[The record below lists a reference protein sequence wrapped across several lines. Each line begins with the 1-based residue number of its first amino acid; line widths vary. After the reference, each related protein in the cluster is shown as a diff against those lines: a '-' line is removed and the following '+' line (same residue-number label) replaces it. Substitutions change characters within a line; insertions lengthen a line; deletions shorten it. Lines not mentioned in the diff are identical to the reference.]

1 MPVRRA
7 IAGRAPAVVPMND
20 DRDGPGSE
28 GQDNHHA
35 PALDEAER
43 SEVERRRPPRAA
55 VLHEAVGAIG
65 EEELKRTPSALMW
78 SGLAAGL
85 SMGFSMVAS
94 GALQAYL
101 PDMPFAHLLTALGY
115 STGFVIVIMARQQL
129 FTENTLTV
137 VLPIVAA
144 PSWHKLGLMLRLWG
158 VVLVANLIGIT
169 LFALAV
175 AKLPLLAPQ
184 VDRAIA
190 ALGTTLMS
198 YPVPEMFVKA
208 VAGGW
213 IIATMVWLMPA
224 AESARMWIIIGLTW
238 LIAAA
243 GLVHVIGSAGEVFY
257 LVFVGRL
264 AWPEVFWHYLGPV
277 LAGNI
282 VGGTLIFTLIS
293 HAQVRSDTR

>member
-1 MPVRRA
+1 MSR
-7 IAGRAPAVVPMND
+7 IA
-20 DRDGPGSE
+20 DRHDAERGESGDGP
-28 GQDNHHA
+28 NV
-35 PALDEAER
+35 PALDDAER
-43 SEVERRRPPRAA
+43 HDAERRMPPRAA
-55 VLHEAVGAIG
+55 VLHEAVGAVG
-65 EEELKRTPSALMW
+65 EEELKRTPSALAW
-78 SGLAAGL
+78 SGLAAGM

-94 GALQAYL
+94 GALKAYL
-101 PDMPFAHLLTALGY
+101 PDAPFAHLVISLGY

-137 VLPIVAA
+137 VLPLISA
-144 PSWHKLGLMLRLWG
+144 PSWRKLGLMLRLWG
-158 VVLVANLIGIT
+158 LVFVANIVGIA

-175 AKLPLLAPQ
+175 AKLPLFPPR
-184 VDRAIA
+184 VDDAIV

-198 YPVPEMFVKA
+198 YSVPQMFVKA

-224 AESARMWIIIGLTW
+224 SESSRLWIIVGLTW

-243 GLVHVIGSAGEVFY
+243 SLVHVIGSAGEVFF
-257 LVFVGRL
+257 LAFAGRL
-264 AWPEVFWHYLGPV
+264 PWPEIFWHYLGPV
-277 LAGNI
+277 VAGNI

>member
-1 MPVRRA
+1 MDMADNERQADHESREQPE
-7 IAGRAPAVVPMND
+7 
-20 DRDGPGSE
+20 E
-28 GQDNHHA
+28 GYT
-35 PALDEAER
+35 PALDDEER
-43 SEVERRRPPRAA
+43 HEVERRMPPRAA

-65 EEELKRTPSALMW
+65 EEELGRTAPALMW

-85 SMGFSMVAS
+85 SMGFSTVAS
-94 GALQAYL
+94 AALRAHL
-101 PDMPFAHLLTALGY
+101 PSLPFAELVTGLGY

-137 VLPIVAA
+137 VLPLVAA
-144 PSWHKLGLMLRLWG
+144 PSWAKLARMLRLWG
-158 VVLVANLIGIT
+158 IVLVSNLVGVA

-175 AKLPLLAPQ
+175 AKLPLFPASLNQ
-184 VDRAIA
+184 SIV
-190 ALGTTLMS
+190 ALGDTLMG
-198 YPVPEMFVKA
+198 YTVAEMFVKA

-224 AESARMWIIIGLTW
+224 AESARLWIIIGLTW

-257 LVFVGRL
+257 LVFAYRL
-264 AWPEVFWHYLGPV
+264 PWAEVFWHYLGPV

-282 VGGTLIFTLIS
+282 VGGTLIFTLMS
-293 HAQVRSDTR
+293 HAQVRSDAR

>member
-1 MPVRRA
+1 MSRLGERHDA
-7 IAGRAPAVVPMND
+7 DRGAPG
-20 DRDGPGSE
+20 DG
-28 GQDNHHA
+28 HYV
-35 PALDEAER
+35 PALDEEERHDAER
-43 SEVERRRPPRAA
+43 RMPPRAA
-55 VLHEAVGAIG
+55 VLHEAVGALG
-65 EEELKRTPSALMW
+65 EEELRRTPYALTW

-94 GALQAYL
+94 GALKAYL
-101 PDMPFAHLLTALGY
+101 PDMPFAHLVTAIGY
-115 STGFVIVIMARQQL
+115 STGFVIVILARQQL

-137 VLPIVAA
+137 VLPLIAA
-144 PSWHKLGLMLRLWG
+144 PGWAKLGLMLRLWS
-158 VVLVANLIGIT
+158 VVFVANVVGIA

-175 AKLPLLAPQ
+175 AKLPLFAPPL
-184 VDRAIA
+184 DRAID

-198 YPVPEMFVKA
+198 YSVPEMFVKA

-224 AESARMWIIIGLTW
+224 VESARLWIIVGLTW
-238 LIAAA
+238 LISAA

-257 LVFVGRL
+257 LLFTGGL

-282 VGGTLIFTLIS
+282 AGGTLIFTLIS
-293 HAQVRSDTR
+293 HAQVRSDTH